1 MESKLKLL
9 CFETRI
15 GSNDLE
21 GPGLNLHALYP
32 ESDTA
37 TFHGGWDHTVSVARR
52 RLYAKRVTQP
62 PKRPSGAA
70 GLPATSERQDADSIF
85 VWI

>member
-21 GPGLNLHALYP
+21 GPGLNLRILYP
-32 ESDTA
+32 KSDTA
-37 TFHGGWDHTVSVARR
+37 TFHGGWDHSVSG
-52 RLYAKRVTQP
+52 KEET
-62 PKRPSGAA
+62 PKCPSGAA
-70 GLPATSERQDADSIF
+70 GLPVTTERQDADSIF